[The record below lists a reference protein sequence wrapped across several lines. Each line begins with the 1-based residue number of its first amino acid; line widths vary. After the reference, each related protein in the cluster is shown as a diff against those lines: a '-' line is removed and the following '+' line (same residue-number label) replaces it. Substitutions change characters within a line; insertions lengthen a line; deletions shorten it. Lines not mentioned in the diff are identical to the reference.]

1 RTAPA
6 PRSAPDQARGD
17 AAARPDPTR
26 RPVTDPFRGEA
37 RGETARLRGAARR
50 TPHCCCSSVRR
61 ESKMWSGALCGM
73 LLLTTRILEAHRGQE
88 TATHFTN
95 EWVVRVEGGPRVAR
109 LVAARMGY
117 SFKGPILG
125 FSNTYL
131 MVKADHPRTHK
142 RANPHLTE
150 QLVQDDRV
158 VWAEQQFTKP
168 RQKRDF
174 IQVLPPD
181 DGPPASAA
189 SALHRLRLRA
199 PELVQP
205 QRRYASAEADAEPA
219 GAGEAGGAT
228 LRREEQLNVTEL
240 AERLGCAAGGVSPA
254 QSARLFNDELWARQ
268 WYLMDTRTRLDL
280 PKLDLHVLPVYCRG
294 ITGRGVRVTVLDD
307 GMEKD
312 HEDLRDNYDP
322 AISYDVDDGD
332 PDPSPRYDRTTSNAH
347 GTRCAGEIA
356 MKANNRKCGVGVAF
370 NARIGGIRLLD
381 GEVND
386 RMEGTA
392 LGWAHELVDIYSASW
407 GPNDDGKTVEG
418 PGRLALEAMRRG
430 VTQVRWGVAVLEGQG
445 GGDGTYI
452 NLVVLAQG
460 RGGRGSIYVWASG
473 NGGTFGDNCNCDGY
487 VNAVYTLAIG
497 SASERGHFPWYG
509 ERCASTMATAYSSGA
524 YWDQMIATT
533 DLRNSCTIRHTGTSA
548 AAPLAA
554 GIIALA
560 LEANPALTWRDVQ
573 HLVASSS
580 EYAPLADNAGW
591 RRNAAG
597 FWVNTRFGFG
607 LLNADELV
615 RQAQRWVT
623 VPEKAVCTVE
633 GVTPQNASFARGERV
648 AVLFSSDGCESD
660 GVPEQAVNFLE
671 HVEVVANV
679 EYPVRGALEM
689 YLTSPAG
696 TKVQILSPRQR
707 DLSDQGFEDWHFM
720 SVLTWGER
728 PHGVWMLEVVDKTLG
743 PEPRAGALG
752 EFRLLLHG
760 TALRPAY
767 MEAGPRQYDL
777 DYNRVSRKTEATAA
791 DKWWQYDDAA

>member
-1 RTAPA
+1 
-6 PRSAPDQARGD
+6 
-17 AAARPDPTR
+17 
-26 RPVTDPFRGEA
+26 
-37 RGETARLRGAARR
+37 
-50 TPHCCCSSVRR
+50 
-61 ESKMWSGALCGM
+61 MWPGVLCGVL
-73 LLLTTRILEAHRGQE
+73 LLLTGRVLEAHRGQE
-88 TATHFTN
+88 AATHFTN
-95 EWVVRVEGGPRVAR
+95 EWAVRVEGGPRVAR

-117 SFKGPILG
+117 SFKGPIIG

-131 MVKADHPRTHK
+131 MVKADSPRTHK

-150 QLVQDDRV
+150 RLVQDDRV

-181 DGPPASAA
+181 DGSPPRAAA
-189 SALHRLRLRA
+189 SAVPRRRSQLR
-199 PELVQP
+199 
-205 QRRYASAEADAEPA
+205 RRYAASESAAAAEASA
-219 GAGEAGGAT
+219 AGGAT
-228 LRREEQLNVTEL
+228 SRREDELNATAAL
-240 AERLGCAAGGVSPA
+240 AGRLGCAAAGVTPA
-254 QSARLFNDELWARQ
+254 QSARLFNDELWPRQ

-322 AISYDVDDGD
+322 DISYDVDDGD
-332 PDPSPRYDRTTSNAH
+332 LDPSPRYDPSTSNAH

-370 NARIGGIRLLD
+370 NARIGGVRLLD

-392 LGWAHELVDIYSASW
+392 LGWAHHLVDIYSASW

-418 PGRLALEAMRRG
+418 PGRLALEAMKRG
-430 VTQVRWGVAVLEGQG
+430 VTE
-445 GGDGTYI
+445 
-452 NLVVLAQG
+452 G
-460 RGGRGSIYVWASG
+460 RGGKGSIYVWASG

-580 EYAPLADNAGW
+580 EYAPLADNPGW
-591 RRNAAG
+591 RQNAAG

-615 RQAQRWVT
+615 HQAQDWVT
-623 VPEKAVCTVE
+623 VPDKAVCVVDGITS
-633 GVTPQNASFARGERV
+633 QNASFVRGERI
-648 AVLFSSDGCESD
+648 AVLFASDGC
-660 GVPEQAVNFLE
+660 GGGPPEQAVNFLE
-671 HVEVVANV
+671 HVEVSANV

-696 TKVQILSPRQR
+696 EEIIAMTDQLNSPLS
-707 DLSDQGFEDWHFM
+707 LSLSLFA
-720 SVLTWGER
+720 
-728 PHGVWMLEVVDKTLG
+728 G
-743 PEPRAGALG
+743 PS
-752 EFRLLLHG
+752 RLG
-760 TALRPAY
+760 TALPLSGAAAARSDF
-767 MEAGPRQYDL
+767 PRRL
-777 DYNRVSRKTEATAA
+777 IGTVATSRRGLP
-791 DKWWQYDDAA
+791 